1 MLDIKS
7 IREKTGLSQPEFAKK
22 FGLNLRVLRSYEQGT
37 AKPTTAVKTL
47 FSVIYLFPESVEC
60 AVRINKTHD

>member
-47 FSVIYLFPESVEC
+47 FSVIPVS
-60 AVRINKTHD
+60 